1 MFFTF
6 RMSFSNISSKLFSN
20 HKIQL
25 ISSIVSFKIA
35 FQSITFL
42 LQDMGWRRGATFLR
56 PMGTKNVNP
65 ALVLLQNYYVD
76 NVILQCKFT

>member
-20 HKIQL
+20 HKVQL

-42 LQDMGWRRGATFLR
+42 LQDMGWRGGQ